1 MLAAIDKQLNDLT
14 GDLARIA
21 ECRCSEQPH
30 AGARFVADYGE
41 AVLTAAVKCLNDKK
55 TDLLRQTAA
64 QAAE

>member
-1 MLAAIDKQLNDLT
+1 MLAAIDKQLDDLRH
-14 GDLARIA
+14 DLARIA

-41 AVLTAAVKCLNDKK
+41 AVLTASVRCLEEKRRE
-55 TDLLRQTAA
+55 LVRPTAA

>member
-1 MLAAIDKQLNDLT
+1 M

-21 ECRCSEQPH
+21 ECRCAEQPH
-30 AGARFVADYGE
+30 AGARFVADYGQ

-55 TDLLRQTAA
+55 AELLCHVAA